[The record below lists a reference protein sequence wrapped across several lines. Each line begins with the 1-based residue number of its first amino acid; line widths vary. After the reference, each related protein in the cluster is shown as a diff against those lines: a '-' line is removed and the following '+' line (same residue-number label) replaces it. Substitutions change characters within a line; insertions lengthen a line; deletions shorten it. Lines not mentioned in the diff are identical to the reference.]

1 MVINFLKKYI
11 YLILFVMLLS
21 SIQSTNLYAE
31 EANDTPHW
39 KKACQV
45 SDATNE
51 ICQTSFGQNIL
62 FNEESLWVSRIGI
75 AVLNDSV
82 MRMFVYGPLGVLIAE
97 GVNTKIDDFPVVKM
111 DYVYCINLYGC
122 QAILE
127 IDNTVVNNLKNGNEI
142 IIEFVKPTGQTL
154 TANVSLAG
162 FTKAFNS
169 N

>member
-1 MVINFLKKYI
+1 VINFLKKYI
-11 YLILFVMLLS
+11 YLILFVMCLS

-31 EANDTPHW
+31 ETTDKPHW

-45 SDATNE
+45 SGEVNE
-51 ICQTSFGQNIL
+51 ICQTSYGQYIL
-62 FNEESLWVSRIGI
+62 FNEENLWVSRIGI

-82 MRMFVYGPLGVLIAE
+82 MRMFVYGPLGVLLAE
-97 GVNTKIDDFPVVKM
+97 GVNTKIDDLPVVRM

-127 IDNTVVNNLKNGNEI
+127 IDNTAVNNLKNGNEI
-142 IIEFVKPTGQTL
+142 IIEFLKPTGETL